1 MTKDISIQKRMK
13 AINKWREQYNPLRG
27 LTISRAVSLLE
38 AAQRG
43 EFADVQWAC
52 YFVEQT
58 DPDLLALI
66 ERRTGAL
73 LEMEYDI
80 RVAEST
86 ETRKIDDKL
95 AADQAAALR
104 AAYDKLDNLYEA
116 IEHLD
121 MALFRGFAH
130 VQKWP
135 GPDGAITHL
144 EPLDQWNF
152 VRDGMYG
159 NWFFNPEARSVGA
172 SGMKPEDLIDPAGYL
187 IRVCRRPVNRIGLL
201 KFIRQ
206 NLSQKDWD
214 AFIEIFGVP
223 GGVVIGPANV
233 PEEKEAAYKDAAE
246 AVAEG
251 ASGYLPNGADIKWPD
266 AVRGVSP
273 FQQHL
278 EFLQKQLI
286 LAGTGGLLTMLAE
299 AGSGTLAGGAH
310 SVTFQTIARADARKV
325 SEIFQTQFDK
335 PLLAALFPDEPVLA
349 YFEIAAREEQ
359 DVGDIVE
366 HALKLSQAGYQMDAA
381 ELSTKTGY
389 ALSLKTISTPGT
401 SPAFPASIRGN
412 SRSSARLTPVLLNRF
427 TTPAGSSPALLS
439 AALEQLARAEAADLR
454 PLRDRLE
461 IILTIE
467 DDAALKTA
475 LDKFQRELPAYLLDI
490 NKSPA
495 AAIVLENSFGAALL
509 NGYLSAAQRRRV
521 A

>member
-1 MTKDISIQKRMK
+1 
-13 AINKWREQYNPLRG
+13 
-27 LTISRAVSLLE
+27 
-38 AAQRG
+38 
-43 EFADVQWAC
+43 
-52 YFVEQT
+52 
-58 DPDLLALI
+58 
-66 ERRTGAL
+66 
-73 LEMEYDI
+73 MEYDI

-104 AAYDKLDNLYEA
+104 EGYEKLDNLYEA

-233 PEEKEAAYKDAAE
+233 PEEKEPAYKEAAE

-310 SVTFQTIARADARKV
+310 SETFQTIARSDARKV

-335 PLLAALFPDEPVLA
+335 PLLAALFPDKPVLA
-349 YFEIAAREEQ
+349 YFQISAREEQ

-389 ALSLKTISTPGT
+389 ALSLKPTSTPGT
-401 SPAFPASIRGN
+401 TPAFPASNRGN
-412 SRSSARLTPVLLNRF
+412 SRSSARLTPVLLNASTDRRLPI
-427 TTPAGSSPALLS
+427 TDNRSPITSQALLS

-475 LDKFQRELPAYLLDI
+475 LAKFQRELPAYLLDI
-490 NKSPA
+490 NRKPA
-495 AAIVLENSFGAALL
+495 AAIVLENSFAAALL